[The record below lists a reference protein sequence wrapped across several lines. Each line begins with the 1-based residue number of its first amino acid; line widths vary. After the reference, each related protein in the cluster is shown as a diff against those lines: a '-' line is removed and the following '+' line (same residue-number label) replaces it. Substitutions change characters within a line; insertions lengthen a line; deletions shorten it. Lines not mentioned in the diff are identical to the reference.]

1 MDLGHWQAE
10 NLEWDDDVTH
20 FVYEISK
27 KEPIEGKPYR
37 YIGQKTIK
45 RKKKYPPLK
54 NKTRNRWIEKETD
67 WKKYQSSS
75 RELQDQIKEF
85 GKESFDFKILK
96 LCYGKSE
103 ANYFETWLQFQ
114 KNALFDESYYNGI
127 INCRIGKFK
136 LHPNQIMELPN

>member
-1 MDLGHWQAE
+1 MELGHWQLK
-10 NLEWDDDVTH
+10 NLNWDEDATH

-27 KEPIEGKPYR
+27 KEPIEGEPFR

-54 NKTRNRWIEKETD
+54 GKKRNRWIVKETD

-75 RELQDQIKEF
+75 KELQSQISEF
-85 GKESFDFKILK
+85 GKGEFNFDILK

-114 KNALFDESYYNGI
+114 KNALFDETYYNGI
-127 INCRIGKFK
+127 LNCRIGKFK
-136 LHPNQIMELPN
+136 LHEKQLMEI